1 MGSDVTSTIDEA
13 RAVLPLTWW
22 TPPGWADA
30 VLTDELALLADHAQL
45 EREAARNA
53 LHLMRR
59 APGGVDALAWTA
71 RLTGVA
77 RDEVGH
83 LGAVTSRLADR
94 GGALPRAFSN
104 PYAADLRGLV
114 RLGQGRDEV
123 ADLLLVSALIECRS
137 CERFAHLAAT
147 DHDLAPF
154 FGSLMASELGH
165 HRLFVTLAGWVLG
178 ETAAAERWAEL
189 LDVEGPIAAA
199 QPPGA
204 RIHSGPPAA
213 GPPVASPAPRPTARG
228 ATS

>member
-1 MGSDVTSTIDEA
+1 MTSTIDEA
-13 RAVLPLTWW
+13 HEVLPLTWW
-22 TPPGWADA
+22 TPLGWGDA
-30 VLTDELALLADHAQL
+30 VLADERALLADHAQL

-59 APGGVDALAWTA
+59 APTDVDTLAWTS
-71 RLTGVA
+71 RLNAVA

-94 GGALPRAFSN
+94 GGELPRHFSN

-114 RLGQGRDEV
+114 RLGEGRDEV
-123 ADLLLVSALIECRS
+123 VDLLLVSALIECRS

-165 HRLFVTLAGWVLG
+165 HRLFVTLAGWVAG
-178 ETAAAERWAEL
+178 EEAAAARWDEL
-189 LDVEGPIAAA
+189 LTAEGAIAAT
-199 QPPGA
+199 QPPGP
-204 RIHSGPPAA
+204 RIHSGPPA
-213 GPPVASPAPRPTARG
+213 
-228 ATS
+228 

>member
-1 MGSDVTSTIDEA
+1 MTTATDDPLARV

-22 TPPGWADA
+22 TPPGWGDA
-30 VLTDELALLADHAQL
+30 ALVDDRALLADHAQL

-59 APGGVDALAWTA
+59 CPVEVDPLQWT
-71 RLTGVA
+71 LKLNGVA

-83 LGAVTSRLADR
+83 LQAVARHLEDR
-94 GGALPRAFSN
+94 GGELPRSFSN

-114 RLGQGRDEV
+114 RLGRGDDEL

-147 DHDLAPF
+147 GHDLAPF

-165 HRLFVTLAGWVLG
+165 HRLFVTLAGWVVG
-178 ETAAAERWAEL
+178 EDAARQRFDEL
-189 LDVEGPIAAA
+189 LVAEGELAAA
-199 QPPGA
+199 QPPGC
-204 RIHSGPPAA
+204 RIHAGPPA
-213 GPPVASPAPRPTARG
+213 
-228 ATS
+228 

>member
-1 MGSDVTSTIDEA
+1 MSSATTIDEV
-13 RAVLPLTWW
+13 RDVLPLTWW
-22 TPPGWADA
+22 TPPGWGDA
-30 VLTDELALLADHAQL
+30 VLADELALLADHAQL

-59 APGGVDALAWTA
+59 APLDVDMLQWTTKLNA
-71 RLTGVA
+71 VA

-83 LGAVTSRLADR
+83 LGAVSARLGDR
-94 GGALPRAFSN
+94 GGELPRTFSN

-114 RLGQGRDEV
+114 RKGEGPDEV

-137 CERFAHLAAT
+137 CERFGHLAAT

-178 ETAAAERWAEL
+178 PDGAAARWDEL
-189 LDVEGPIAAA
+189 LAAEGEIAAV
-199 QPPGA
+199 QPPGP
-204 RIHSGPPAA
+204 RIHSGPPVA
-213 GPPVASPAPRPTARG
+213 GTEASSVGPQARVR
-228 ATS
+228 